1 MTEREFHL
9 YSEDISH
16 LPTNDQNEYI
26 ERFKEKDKQKG
37 FDLQKDMLMRIS
49 LFKTAE
55 DEHVCLWSHH
65 HILMD
70 GWCLGIVMQEFM
82 QIYQSIH
89 AGKPLSLDPVCPS
102 VQHLYFLADK
112 TETKKKQRPTG
123 IPI

>member
-9 YSEDISH
+9 CSEDISH

-26 ERFKEKDKQKG
+26 ECFKERDKQKG

-55 DEHVCLWSHH
+55 EEHVCVWSHH

-70 GWCLGIVMQEFM
+70 GWCLGIVLQEFM

-89 AGKPLSLDPVCPS
+89 TGKPLSLDPVRPYS
-102 VQHLYFLADK
+102 TYISMADK
-112 TETKKKQRPTG
+112 P
-123 IPI
+123 